1 MSVRIPC
8 SITIQS
14 NCASMNECFIDPI
27 FRNFSVERKKKMR
40 EGVWKR
46 KEKLRERLINY
57 SVSTVSSD
65 LQVA

>member
-1 MSVRIPC
+1 MSVCISC

-27 FRNFSVERKKKMR
+27 FGNFSVERKKKMR

-46 KEKLRERLINY
+46 KEKLRER
-57 SVSTVSSD
+57 VS
-65 LQVA
+65 